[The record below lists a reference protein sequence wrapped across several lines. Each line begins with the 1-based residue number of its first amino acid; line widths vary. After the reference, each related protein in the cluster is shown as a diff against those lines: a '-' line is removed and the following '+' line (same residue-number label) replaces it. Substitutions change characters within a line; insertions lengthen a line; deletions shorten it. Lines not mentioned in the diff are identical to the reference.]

1 MALRRDAGF
10 TLVEQLVVIA
20 VIAVTL
26 AAIGSLIGASARGAY
41 QLERRVALIQAANN
55 ILFRTMSSRNE
66 LMDPKLEG
74 VAWDHRWQVALSPA
88 QDAIGQNLPEN
99 PRWVP
104 MSIEL
109 LVRSPSGSAIR
120 LRTIRLQRI
129 PSQ

>member
-26 AAIGSLIGASARGAY
+26 AAIGGLVGASARGAY
-41 QLERRVALIQAANN
+41 QIERRVSLIQAANN
-55 ILFRTMSSRNE
+55 ILFRTMSSRDE
-66 LMDPKLEG
+66 LTDPRLEG
-74 VAWDHRWQVALSPA
+74 IDWDHRWQAALGPA
-88 QDAIGQNLPEN
+88 QDAIGQKLPEN
-99 PRWVP
+99 SRWVP

-109 LVRSPSGSAIR
+109 QVRGPSGSAIQ
-120 LRTIRLQRI
+120 LRTIRLQRM